1 MSDYLFR
8 REIYRRAQA
17 AKTFKLE
24 EFLFKEQLDF
34 VRDPAPFKTAVCSRR
49 AGKTIS
55 CAADL
60 CETAFF
66 NPDTT
71 CLYITLA
78 RNNAKKLIWPEIKKI
93 NRIFNLGGD
102 PNEAD
107 LSMKFPNG
115 SIIYCSGASNI
126 AEIEKFRGLALK
138 KVYLDECQSFPAYIK
153 VLIDDILSPALM
165 DYAGSLIL
173 IGTPGPVPVG
183 FFYDCSVSA
192 EWAHHEWTYW
202 QNPHIETKS
211 GLTHQQTFDRELKR
225 RGVTAEDPSIQ
236 REWFGKWKFDPESL
250 VFRYSAEL
258 NDYQDTPH
266 QPSDYTFI
274 MGVDFGYEDAD
285 AIAILGW
292 SEKTPITY
300 LVDELVMPKQ
310 GITELVEQI
319 EIFRK
324 KYQVSKI
331 VADFG
336 GLGKKISEE
345 IIRRW
350 QVPVEAADKV
360 RKFEAIELMNDAL
373 RTQRFMAK
381 KSSRFAADAMLVEWD
396 KEKSTPEKKKISDRF
411 HSDILDAAL
420 YAFRLSPAYA
430 YAPPIPKPTYGTD
443 AWMDEQIEKMEEHAL
458 EQARKENLEEEW
470 SW

>member
-1 MSDYLFR
+1 MNHSLFK

-66 NPDTT
+66 NPGTT

-93 NRIFNLGGD
+93 NRLFNLGGD

-107 LSMKFPNG
+107 LSMKFSNG

-138 KVYLDECQSFPAYIK
+138 KVYLDECQSFPSYIK

-183 FFYDCSVSA
+183 FFYDCSISS
-192 EWAHHEWTYW
+192 EWAHHEWTFW
-202 QNPHIETKS
+202 QNPHIEEKS

-225 RGVTAEDPSIQ
+225 RGVTSEEPSIQ

-250 VFRYSAEL
+250 VFKYDAAR
-258 NDYQDTPH
+258 NDFNDLPH
-266 QPSDYTFI
+266 QPSDYVYI

-285 AIAILGW
+285 AISILAW
-292 SEKTPITY
+292 SEKTPVTY
-300 LVDELVMPKQ
+300 MVDELVVPKQ

-319 EIFRK
+319 ELLRK
-324 KYQVSKI
+324 KYQISKI

-350 QVPVEAADKV
+350 QVPVEPADKQ

-373 RTQRFMAK
+373 RTSRFMVR

-396 KEKSTPEKKKISDRF
+396 KEKSTPDKRVVSDRF

-430 YAPPIPKPTYGTD
+430 YSPPPPKAEYGTD
-443 AWMDEQIEKMEEHAL
+443 AWMDEQIEKMEQHAL
-458 EQARKENLEEEW
+458 KQAELHKESDEW